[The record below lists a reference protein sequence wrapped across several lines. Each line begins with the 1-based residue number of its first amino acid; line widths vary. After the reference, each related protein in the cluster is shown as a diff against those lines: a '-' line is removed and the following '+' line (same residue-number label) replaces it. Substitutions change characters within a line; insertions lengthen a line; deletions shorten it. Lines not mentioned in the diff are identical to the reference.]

1 MKTNITLIVLIL
13 AVAIIG
19 YLAVLKNTNQADAP
33 PAEADITSY
42 EECVAAGYA
51 VMESYPRQCAT
62 PSGQTFTEEVDD
74 TATQDDKSTAE
85 RSILLFY
92 YNEENDKDESGNI
105 KCSADGLVA
114 VERTIP
120 VSQTPLQD
128 AVQLLLAGD
137 LTENEIEAGI
147 STEFPLSGL
156 TLEGVTVD
164 DDDVLVL
171 HFDDPELATS
181 GGSCRA
187 NILWQQIQA
196 TATQFDT
203 IDQVHFAPEELFQP

>member
-13 AVAIIG
+13 AVAIVG
-19 YLAVLKNTNQADAP
+19 YLAVSKNTNQADAP

-42 EECVAAGYA
+42 EECVAADYT

-74 TATQDDKSTAE
+74 TTTQDDESTAE

-114 VERTIP
+114 VERTIL

-137 LTENEIEAGI
+137 LTEDEIEAGI

-171 HFDDPELATS
+171 HFDDPEFATS

-203 IDQVHFAPEELFQP
+203 IDQVRFAPEELFQP